1 MRVSCLLCLL
11 RHAAMSQPQTALC
24 SVRPPAGRPH
34 QIRIHMAA
42 AGHPLVGDPL
52 YAPGGLP
59 WPVKPAASEEAGS
72 AAAGTGCA
80 AAAVQHAEAAGR
92 EAAGQR
98 GSAAAT
104 AVAGN
109 GSPPEQ
115 AQQQAEGSS
124 QGSNQCG
131 LRQPPRAVMPG
142 ECGYLLHSMV
152 LEFTHPISGERVVAT
167 CQPPPPLRRP
177 GE

>member
-1 MRVSCLLCLL
+1 
-11 RHAAMSQPQTALC
+11 
-24 SVRPPAGRPH
+24 
-34 QIRIHMAA
+34 MAA

-59 WPVKPAASEEAGS
+59 WPVKPAASEEATS

-80 AAAVQHAEAAGR
+80 AAAVQHAVAASR

-98 GSAAAT
+98 GSAGCRLSAGGDGQAAAA

-124 QGSNQCG
+124 RSSDQCG

-177 GE
+177 GGMMGGC